1 MSYELFEKVCADL
14 LSFPKRLKL
23 LRFCGLGD
31 SLFNKDIV
39 KFVECASKKKV
50 SEKIELITNGLLLR
64 EKHFPAF
71 SKKLTRLIVSIEG
84 LDEEDYLKYTN
95 RRVDFKKFVDQLA
108 AFSKLKDK
116 KCNYILRYITPLYRL
131 KRNSKNSMK
140 FSQRSQ
146 MNYMSKIS

>member
-1 MSYELFEKVCADL
+1 MQFKPQMTMDKRINLGAAIPLNTPLVVYIEPTTYCNLACKFCPHYLSYDEFDHGTMSYELFEKVCADL

-50 SEKIELITNGLLLR
+50 SEKIELITNGLLLK

-84 LDEEDYLKYTN
+84 LDEED
-95 RRVDFKKFVDQLA
+95 
-108 AFSKLKDK
+108 
-116 KCNYILRYITPLYRL
+116 
-131 KRNSKNSMK
+131 
-140 FSQRSQ
+140 
-146 MNYMSKIS
+146 